1 MRGKRPDCSGA
12 SEAVWIPILNPRQHL
27 EKSKLKLYLSTQ
39 PDNPQRVEEGAC
51 LPPAM
56 WRVEP
61 TSRGALLFNLK
72 PSVKIAE
79 PARTSYWRQL
89 LMVLL
94 FAILST
100 ISYFVVSRF
109 IVTAVIVQGKSMAP
123 TLQDGDEC
131 LLNRWAYLRHPP
143 GRGDLV
149 VLKDPGHKDCAVKR
163 IIALPGESVHFKQG
177 TIYVNGK
184 RLFEP
189 YLPAGTRTLSSDAKD
204 QYFVLGNDA
213 YFVLGDNR
221 ANSEDS
227 RCYGP
232 VHRDWIVG
240 ILAR

>member
-1 MRGKRPDCSGA
+1 
-12 SEAVWIPILNPRQHL
+12 V
-27 EKSKLKLYLSTQ
+27 KLYLSTQ
-39 PDNPQRVEEGAC
+39 PDKPQRLEEGAG

-56 WRVEP
+56 WWVEP
-61 TSRGALLFNLK
+61 TSRGALRFGLK
-72 PSVKIAE
+72 PTVKIAGPS
-79 PARTSYWRQL
+79 PAGYWRQL

-100 ISYFVVSRF
+100 ISYLVVSRF

-123 TLQDGDEC
+123 TLADGDEC
-131 LLNRWAYLRHPP
+131 LLNRLAYLRHPP
-143 GRGDLV
+143 SRGDLV

-163 IIALPGESVHFKQG
+163 IIALPCEAVHLKQG
-177 TIYVNGK
+177 AIYVNGK

-189 YLPAGTRTLSSDAKD
+189 YLSAGTRTLSSDAQDHFFVVGKD
-204 QYFVLGNDA
+204 EYFVM
-213 YFVLGDNR
+213 GDNR

-240 ILAR
+240 ALAR